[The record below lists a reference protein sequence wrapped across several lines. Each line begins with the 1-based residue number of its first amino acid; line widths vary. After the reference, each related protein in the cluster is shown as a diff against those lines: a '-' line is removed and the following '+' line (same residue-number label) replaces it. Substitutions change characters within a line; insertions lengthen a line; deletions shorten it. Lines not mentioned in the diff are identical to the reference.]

1 MELYSKPPGMTI
13 NQYINK
19 IKEEKG
25 YNKLCFSG
33 RLDPMAR
40 GEILILIGNE
50 CKNINK
56 YLNLKKTYQF
66 EIIFGLQ
73 TDSDDP
79 LGLLENID
87 FNKTNESIINK
98 LKIVLE
104 NKIMKFD
111 QNFHNFSS
119 KRINGKP
126 LWYYKKNNI
135 DIELPKHS
143 VEIFSLKYKNEK
155 KYNFDIWKDN
165 IKNQILTIDKTKD
178 FNQENII
185 KQWNNIK
192 LKQITSLP
200 IEVTVSSG
208 FYVRQFVRDLSNE
221 LNYPLLTFD
230 INRKRIIL

>member
-40 GEILILIGNE
+40 GEILILIGDE

-87 FNKTNESIINK
+87 FNKTDESIINK

-143 VEIFSLKYKNEK
+143 VEVFSLKYDNHK

-165 IKNQILTIDKTKD
+165 IKNQIQTIDKTKD
-178 FNQENII
+178 FNQVNII
-185 KQWNNIK
+185 NQWNNIK
-192 LKQITSLP
+192 LEQIISLP
-200 IEVTVSSG
+200 IEITVSSG

-221 LNYPLLTFD
+221 INYPLLTFD